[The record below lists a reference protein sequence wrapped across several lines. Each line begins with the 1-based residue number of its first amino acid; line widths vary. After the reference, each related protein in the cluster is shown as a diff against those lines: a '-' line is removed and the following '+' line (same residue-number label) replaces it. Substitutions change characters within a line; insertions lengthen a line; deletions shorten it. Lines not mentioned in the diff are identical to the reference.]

1 MIQSDLIYTITT
13 KKTTYNN
20 LNKRIKESNYE
31 VKKYSQIIKNNSYNM
46 N

>member
-13 KKTTYNN
+13 KKIGCSK
-20 LNKRIKESNYE
+20 LNKRIKECHYE